1 MGRSRRIGIL
11 LAIRRQEMTTE
22 ANVIKLNKGYQIIF
36 FKRNV
41 EVCRVNIS
49 KTGLNC
55 LSYAAILAQ
64 QKEKKNV

>member
-1 MGRSRRIGIL
+1 
-11 LAIRRQEMTTE
+11 MTTE